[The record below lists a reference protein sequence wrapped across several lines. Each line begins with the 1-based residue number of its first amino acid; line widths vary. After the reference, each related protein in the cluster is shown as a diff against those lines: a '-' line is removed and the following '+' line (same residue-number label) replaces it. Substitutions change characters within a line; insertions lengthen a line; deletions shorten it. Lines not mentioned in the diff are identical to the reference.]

1 MNFIFS
7 FDGTKEVT
15 AKEADFNSTGNRNPF
30 RRLSKS
36 AQDLKRRWFR
46 KKPTTIRRG
55 NHNNLKHD
63 SDGETLLHFKI
74 FLCSLYLKLAREY
87 LP

>member
-1 MNFIFS
+1 MKSFHSNLMINNYTLIFS

-15 AKEADFNSTGNRNPF
+15 AKEADFNSTSNRNPF

-55 NHNNLKHD
+55 THNNLKHD
-63 SDGETLLHFKI
+63 SDGEFFYHFSH
-74 FLCSLYLKLAREY
+74 F
-87 LP
+87 